1 MGLGKSAVENVV
13 TCGGF
18 WEGRRVLITG
28 QTGFKGAWLSLWLAD
43 MGAQLSG
50 LALPPAT
57 NPNLFELLALKQQ
70 GDFVEADINDR
81 AAVQAI
87 VDRAR
92 PEIVIHM
99 AAQALVRRSYDSP
112 VETFSTNVIGTVA
125 LLDAIRCCPE
135 TRAVLIVTS
144 DKAYENR
151 EWEWGYRETDTLGG
165 FDPYSASKGCAEI
178 AAISMRRCFFGPGK
192 HPARIATVRAGNVIG
207 GGDWSP
213 DRLTPDIVRGC
224 LGPDGIV
231 RLRNP
236 GAVRPWQHVLDAL
249 RAYLILAEGLY
260 EGNEG
265 FDDAWNIGPDGGD
278 MRPVLEV
285 AEALVNALGHGRIE
299 MSPEAGGPH
308 EARLLTLDCSKAR
321 ERLGWRPLLG
331 FDETVCMT
339 ADWYRAWF
347 RGEDIFALSRSQISR
362 LNQDT
367 A

>member
-1 MGLGKSAVENVV
+1 
-13 TCGGF
+13 
-18 WEGRRVLITG
+18 
-28 QTGFKGAWLSLWLAD
+28 
-43 MGAQLSG
+43 LSG
-50 LALPPAT
+50 LALAPAT
-57 NPNLFELLALKQQ
+57 NPNLFEMLALQQ
-70 GDFVEADINDR
+70 RGDFIEADITDQ

-87 VDRAR
+87 VSRVR

-99 AAQALVRRSYDSP
+99 AAQALVRRSYDFP
-112 VETFSTNVIGTVA
+112 VDTFSTNVIGTVT
-125 LLDAIRCCPE
+125 LLNAIRRCPE

-178 AAISMRRCFFGPGK
+178 AAISMRRCFFGTGK

-224 LGPDGIV
+224 LGSDGMV

-236 GAVRPWQHVLDAL
+236 SAVRPWQHVLDAL

-260 EGNEG
+260 DGVEGY
-265 FDDAWNIGPDGGD
+265 DDAWNIGPEGRD

-285 AEALVNALGHGRIE
+285 AEALVNALGRGRIE
-299 MSPEAGGPH
+299 LTPEAGGPH

-321 ERLGWRPLLG
+321 ERLGWRPRFG
-331 FDETVCMT
+331 FGETVGMT

-347 RGEDIFALSRSQISR
+347 RCDDILALSRSQIRR
-362 LNQDT
+362 LTQD
-367 A
+367 AA